1 MRITEGHNMIS
12 DNQALE
18 DLSKLVDYMVKHS
31 EIKDVDIFDIR
42 QLLNRVR
49 NITLKYTNEDI

>member
-1 MRITEGHNMIS
+1 MIS